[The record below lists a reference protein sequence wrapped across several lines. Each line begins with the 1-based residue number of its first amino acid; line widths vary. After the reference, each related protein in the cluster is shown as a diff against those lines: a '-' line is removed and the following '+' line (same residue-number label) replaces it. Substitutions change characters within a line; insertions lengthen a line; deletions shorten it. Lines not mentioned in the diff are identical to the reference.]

1 MVVSFFKRL
10 SLWGLVFYHSN
21 LNCHTV
27 KMNGYDGKGLLLGLA
42 FTWVYNTLT
51 LQSSLDLMVHNRVSL
66 KLV

>member
-1 MVVSFFKRL
+1 
-10 SLWGLVFYHSN
+10 
-21 LNCHTV
+21 
-27 KMNGYDGKGLLLGLA
+27 MNGYDGKGLLLGLA